1 MCSGLFST
9 VQPARM
15 LTYWKAKS
23 SSPVQLLEEYFYS
36 QREYLAELLSP
47 FQTDLDREIRDGDES
62 FEFAR
67 LTEDD
72 LLTGLVRI
80 AERT

>member
-1 MCSGLFST
+1 
-9 VQPARM
+9 
-15 LTYWKAKS
+15 
-23 SSPVQLLEEYFYS
+23 
-36 QREYLAELLSP
+36 LAELLAP
-47 FQTDLDREIRDGDES
+47 LQTDLDSEIRDGDEG

-67 LTEDD
+67 LTGDD